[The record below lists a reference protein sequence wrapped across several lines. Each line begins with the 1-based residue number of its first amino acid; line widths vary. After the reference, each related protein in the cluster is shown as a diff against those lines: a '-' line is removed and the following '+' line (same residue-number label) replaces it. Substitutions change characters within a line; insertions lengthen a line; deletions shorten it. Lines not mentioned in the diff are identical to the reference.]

1 MMLLFNNHTVTSVPN
16 IILGVSSGIYTA
28 LMNDRQMVQP
38 IIPNQRIVGEYNTH
52 AYTNT
57 HTTQRYVVIN
67 LLRVL
72 LVVLHYTFLFTR
84 LMICSGNHTYL
95 RIIILRSNH

>member
-1 MMLLFNNHTVTSVPN
+1 MMLLFNNHTVISVPN
-16 IILGVSSGIYTA
+16 IIPGVSSGIYTA

-38 IIPNQRIVGEYNTH
+38 IILNQRIVGEYNTH

-57 HTTQRYVVIN
+57 HNTKVCSNKFIEGSTCSVTLYV
-67 LLRVL
+67 
-72 LVVLHYTFLFTR
+72 LFTR